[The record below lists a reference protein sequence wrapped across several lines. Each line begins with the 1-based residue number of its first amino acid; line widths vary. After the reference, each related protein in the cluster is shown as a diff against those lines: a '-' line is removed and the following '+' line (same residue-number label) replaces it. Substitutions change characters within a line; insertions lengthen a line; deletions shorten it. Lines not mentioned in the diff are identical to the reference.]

1 MSRRQSGVR
10 GALAVYLG
18 SDGFEACGPGTRRR
32 GSDLRAFAA
41 AASRF
46 AVSLSAASLASR
58 SARWRAV
65 FSASACRGVLAL
77 VSELTFFA
85 VLNCS
90 SARRRLALPG
100 RGWECIGMAS
110 SLQVDDL
117 AARPPADTSTGLC
130 INRRSDGLFKLILKQ
145 IYEEPKSSIWRFSR
159 RCS

>member
-10 GALAVYLG
+10 GARAVYLG
-18 SDGFEACGPGTRRR
+18 SDGLEACGPGTRRR

-58 SARWRAV
+58 SARRRAV

-90 SARRRLALPG
+90 SARRRPALPRQGLGMHWRGLLSTGG
-100 RGWECIGMAS
+100 RS
-110 SLQVDDL
+110 H
-117 AARPPADTSTGLC
+117 RPPPPQTLHQSLC
-130 INRRSDGLFKLILKQ
+130 INGRSDGVS
-145 IYEEPKSSIWRFSR
+145 PN
-159 RCS
+159 